1 MDVTTFLD
9 TIQNSETY
17 SQQIVHIENIRKREA
32 RYSELQEPLDELLQD
47 VLIQLGISQLYSHQ
61 VSAIEAIRDG
71 KHVVI
76 ETGTASG
83 KTLCYTLPV
92 LETFLE
98 EPYAT
103 ALYLFPTK
111 ALAQDQLRAVRAF
124 AELSPYINI
133 AMNAD
138 TYDGDTPQYRR
149 RSVREQVNLLITN
162 PDMLHLGILPH
173 HSLWRRFFGNLRFI
187 LLDEMHTYRGIFG
200 SNVAN
205 VMRRLTRICQYY
217 GAMPQFICCSAT
229 IANPR
234 ELAEKL
240 TGQRMELINNDGS
253 PHGAKYFLL
262 WNPPYIDEE
271 KSSRRSPTTEAQYLM
286 AQLIKQNIQTITFT
300 RARVIAELIYRYV
313 RDLLSEEA
321 PELMDAIRAYRGG
334 YLSED
339 RREIERLLFSGQLLG
354 VTSTTA
360 LELGIDVG
368 ALDACLI
375 VGFPGTIASLW
386 QQAGRAGRK
395 SEDSLTIF
403 IAYNE
408 PVEQYLMRH
417 PEYLFGQSPEN
428 AIIDPENIYVLVNHL
443 RCAAHELPL
452 GEEDS
457 NIFGNLTLPFLDAL
471 SKFGELTHIGDKW
484 HWSST
489 AYPAS
494 ESDLRVISNDTYTI
508 MDISRGN
515 LVLGS
520 VDTVN
525 GLAMVYPNAIY
536 MHGGETY
543 LVRELDIEQKIA
555 YVEPTDAD
563 YYTVPWFHET
573 IVVTERKKTQEWHAC
588 KAYMGKVTV
597 TRKTVGF
604 ARIRFYTM
612 ENLGSEQLDLP
623 EQNLETI
630 SLWIIPLMSLLTQ
643 LTANNPRR
651 HYEGLEG
658 VKNVLAS
665 VLPHYVM
672 ADKQNIRGK
681 VQELDDEQ
689 RAVFLYDAYPGGLG
703 FASKGYEL
711 LEKMITYA
719 QKIIAECECA
729 DGCPSCVKQPDT
741 MAWGRTNPDK
751 EAAAFILA
759 GILKPESRQ
768 KI

>member
-1 MDVTTFLD
+1 LVNSFLD
-9 TIQNSETY
+9 TIKNSDRY
-17 SQQIVHIENIRKREA
+17 DQQIVHIESISKRDA
-32 RYSELQEPLDELLQD
+32 QYGKLREPLDEPLQD
-47 VLIQLGISQLYSHQ
+47 VLAQLGISRLYTHQ
-61 VSAIEAIRDG
+61 VSAIEALRDG

-83 KTLCYTLPV
+83 KTLCYILPT
-92 LETFLE
+92 LETFLN

-124 AELSPYINI
+124 AELNPYINI
-133 AMNAD
+133 SVQAE

-149 RSVREQVNLLITN
+149 RRVRDQSNLIITN

-173 HSLWRRFFGNLRFI
+173 HSRWSRFFRNLRFVV
-187 LLDEMHTYRGIFG
+187 LDEMHIYRGAFG

-217 GAMPQFICCSAT
+217 GAEPQFICCSAT
-229 IANPR
+229 IANPL

-240 TGQRMELINNDGS
+240 TGKQMELIDNDGS
-253 PHGAKYFLL
+253 PKGAKHFVL

-271 KSSRRSPTTEAQYLM
+271 KSYRRSPTTEAQYLM
-286 AQLIKQNIQTITFT
+286 AKLIEHDIQTITFT
-300 RARVIAELIYRYV
+300 RARAIAELIYRYV
-313 RDLLSEEA
+313 RDLLEEEA
-321 PELMDAIRAYRGG
+321 PELVDSIRAYRGG
-334 YLSED
+334 YLPEE
-339 RREIERLLFSGQLLG
+339 RREIERLLFSGKLLG

-375 VGFPGTIASLW
+375 IGFPGTIASLW

-395 SEDSLTIF
+395 SEDSLTVF
-403 IAYNE
+403 IAYND

-428 AIIDPENIYVLVNHL
+428 AVIDPENVYMLVSHL

-452 GEEDS
+452 SEEDA
-457 NIFGNLTLPFLDAL
+457 DV
-471 SKFGELTHIGDKW
+471 FGELALPLLDVLCEHGDLTQIGDKW
-484 HWSST
+484 YWAST

-520 VDTVN
+520 MDAVN

-536 MHGGETY
+536 MHEAETY
-543 LVRELDIEQKIA
+543 LVRDLDLEQKIA
-555 YVEPTDAD
+555 YVEPIDAD
-563 YYTVPWFHET
+563 YYTQPWFHET
-573 IVVTERKKTQEWHAC
+573 IVITEQQKAKEWHGSQV
-588 KAYMGKVTV
+588 YLGEVTV

-604 ARIRFYTM
+604 VRIRFYTM
-612 ENLGSEQLDLP
+612 ENLGSESLDLP

-630 SLWIIPLMSLLTQ
+630 ALWIIPPEELLDR
-643 LTANNPRR
+643 LKYEKSGKP
-651 HYEGLEG
+651 YEGLEG

-665 VLPHYVM
+665 VLPHYAM
-672 ADKQNIRGK
+672 ADRQSIRGK
-681 VQELDDEQ
+681 VQQLDNEHI
-689 RAVFLYDAYPGGLG
+689 AIFLYDAYPGGLG
-703 FASKGYEL
+703 FANKGYDL
-711 LEKMITYA
+711 LEKIIEHA
-719 QKIIAECECA
+719 QKIISECECA
-729 DGCPSCVKQPDT
+729 DGCPSCVRQTDA
-741 MAWGRTNPDK
+741 MMWGGVDPDK
-751 EAAAFILA
+751 ESAAFIL
-759 GILKPESRQ
+759 EEMF
-768 KI
+768 